1 LRILRAE
8 KNRFGSIDEIGV
20 FQMSEKGL
28 TCISDPSLL
37 FLQNRQTSESGISI
51 FPALNGLRSI
61 LIEIQA
67 LVTESPFIGNPRR
80 IAVGFDHYR
89 MSMLIS
95 IIEKK
100 LKLPFYKS
108 DVFLNIAGGMTIRET
123 AADLSVVSSLISS
136 YKNIVVPKDII
147 TIGEVGLTGEIR
159 PVTFIEGRV
168 KEAVR
173 QGFTKFILPAAQSDI
188 KTIPNIEITPVRN
201 LYDFYN
207 KIRT

>member
-1 LRILRAE
+1 
-8 KNRFGSIDEIGV
+8 
-20 FQMSEKGL
+20 
-28 TCISDPSLL
+28 
-37 FLQNRQTSESGISI
+37 
-51 FPALNGLRSI
+51 
-61 LIEIQA
+61 
-67 LVTESPFIGNPRR
+67 VTESPFVGNPRR

-108 DVFLNIAGGMTIRET
+108 DVFLNIAGGMNIRET

-136 YKNIVVPKDII
+136 YKNIVVPKEII

-159 PVTFIEGRV
+159 PVTFIEGRI

-173 QGFTKFILPAAQSDI
+173 QGFKQFILPAAQSDI
-188 KTIPNIEITPVRN
+188 KTIPNIESIPVAN

-207 KIRT
+207 QIKT